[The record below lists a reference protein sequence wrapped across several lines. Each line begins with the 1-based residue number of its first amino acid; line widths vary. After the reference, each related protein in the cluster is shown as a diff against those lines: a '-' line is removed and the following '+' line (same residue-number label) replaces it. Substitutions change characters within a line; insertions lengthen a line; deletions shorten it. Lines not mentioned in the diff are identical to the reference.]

1 VPAACLGKGINFK
14 FRRMAIVVSSGIL
27 ITLKDGRKFII
38 DKSLVLDGDL
48 QLFDWIDIDC

>member
-1 VPAACLGKGINFK
+1 M
-14 FRRMAIVVSSGIL
+14 FRRVALVLSCGIL

-38 DKSLVLDGDL
+38 DQSLILDGGL